1 MSAARK
7 KATRKTAAPKKPAP
21 KNPAPKN
28 PAPRKTGKRPVP
40 YRLKHRDG
48 SLWAKGQTI
57 DGVATGFWQ
66 WFRKDGSRMRS
77 GYFHNGA
84 QIGEW
89 TTYDKAGRVHKM
101 TEIKGKDSRTR
112 PPR

>member
-1 MSAARK
+1 MSAAK
-7 KATRKTAAPKKPAP
+7 
-21 KNPAPKN
+21 
-28 PAPRKTGKRPVP
+28 RKTGKKPVP

-101 TEIKGKDSRTR
+101 TEIKGNKPGVSSARRRRGPPTGSSRAHKKK
-112 PPR
+112 

>member
-1 MSAARK
+1 MSAVKKKVPRK
-7 KATRKTAAPKKPAP
+7 KAAPKKA
-21 KNPAPKN
+21 
-28 PAPRKTGKRPVP
+28 RKRAVP

-57 DGVATGFWQ
+57 DGVATGYWQ

-77 GYFHNGA
+77 GYFHKGA

-89 TTYDKAGRVHKM
+89 TTYDKTGRVHKI
-101 TEIKGKDSRTR
+101 TKIKAKVARTR
-112 PPR
+112 RPR

>member
-1 MSAARK
+1 
-7 KATRKTAAPKKPAP
+7 
-21 KNPAPKN
+21 
-28 PAPRKTGKRPVP
+28 VP

-57 DGVATGFWQ
+57 DGVATGYWQ

-77 GYFHNGA
+77 GYFHKGA

-89 TTYDKAGRVHKM
+89 TTYDKAGRVHKV
-101 TEIKGKDSRTR
+101 TKIKTRAARTR